1 MTTTTTTQAELF
13 KIQSEINSYVAQKEE
28 LYKLLKDSQTA
39 YDIDLKNIGYSFES
53 VSNLTPTQ
61 KKAKNLEKY
70 GALKEYFT
78 KNYTE
83 NTRMRNYYFNEIDK
97 LNIDLA
103 DQEGELAEL
112 AENYQG
118 LTTGASTDYRRLKD
132 EKYKLEQQ
140 EYYYHLFVVCT
151 LVQLLVFVIVALV
164 INKSIPKFTG
174 LVVLI
179 IGIVLLTV
187 YIVYYVYFKSA
198 QRDPIVFDKYRFPIK
213 AETVLKSKEGG
224 EKGDIQRKREQ
235 DIDTKLAG
243 ILSNTQG
250 KCPVY
255 LTEDT
260 RK

>member
-1 MTTTTTTQAELF
+1 MTTTTTQAELF

-61 KKAKNLEKY
+61 RKAKNLEKY

-78 KNYTE
+78 KNYNE
-83 NTRMRNYYFNEIDK
+83 NTKMRNYYFKEIDK
-97 LNIDLA
+97 LNIELA

-112 AENYQG
+112 AEKYQG
-118 LTTGASTDYRRLKD
+118 LTTDASTDYRRLKD
-132 EKYKLEQQ
+132 EKYKLSQQ

-151 LVQLLVFVIVALV
+151 LVQLLIFVIIALV
-164 INKSIPKFTG
+164 INKSIPKLTG

-179 IGIVLLTV
+179 IGIVLLAV
-187 YIVYYVYFKSA
+187 YIIYYVYFKSA
-198 QRDPIVFDKYRFPIK
+198 QRDPIVFDKYRYPIK
-213 AETVLKSKEGG
+213 SETVLKSKSGG
-224 EKGDIQRKREQ
+224 EKGGVQRKRNQE
-235 DIDTKLAG
+235 IDTKLAD
-243 ILSNTQG
+243 ILSDTKG

>member
-1 MTTTTTTQAELF
+1 MTTTTTQAELF
-13 KIQSEINSYVAQKEE
+13 KIQSEINSYVAQKEN

-78 KNYTE
+78 KNYNE
-83 NTRMRNYYFNEIDK
+83 NTKMRNYYFSEIDK
-97 LNIDLA
+97 LNVQLT
-103 DQEGELAEL
+103 DQETELAEL
-112 AENYQG
+112 AEKYQG
-118 LTTGASTDYRRLKD
+118 LTTDASTDYRRLKD
-132 EKYKLEQQ
+132 EKYRLAQQ

-151 LVQLLVFVIVALV
+151 LVQLLVFVVIALV

-198 QRDPIVFDKYRFPIK
+198 QRDPVVFDKYRFPIK
-213 AETVLKSKEGG
+213 SETVLKSKVGG
-224 EKGDIQRKREQ
+224 EKSDIQRKREQ

-243 ILSNTQG
+243 ILSDTQG

-255 LTEDT
+255 LESP
-260 RK
+260 K